1 MAHTRIKTPDFEV
14 NRHFLIIEQLL
25 WQLIKALDYLGQLDF
40 FVLDLALRQ
49 LIRGALAYQ
58 RVDIAELDA
67 LLWELEEAVAE
78 KFKFLFINHETLEL
92 VLEIWLAFFVLLLHF
107 SRLHSDHM
115 KDFMFYGLVHG

>member
-25 WQLIKALDYLGQLDF
+25 WQVVKALDYLGQLDF

-49 LIRGALAYQ
+49 LIRGALADQ
-58 RVDIAELDA
+58 RVDIAEFDA

-78 KFKFLFINHETLEL
+78 KFKFLLINHETLQL

-107 SRLHSDHM
+107 SRLHSDHI
-115 KDFMFYGLVHG
+115 KDFMLHGLIHG

>member
-1 MAHTRIKTPDFEV
+1 MAHARIKTPDFEV

-25 WQLIKALDYLGQLDF
+25 WQLVKALDYLGQLDF
-40 FVLDLALRQ
+40 FVLDLVLRQ
-49 LIRGALAYQ
+49 LIRGALADQ

-78 KFKFLFINHETLEL
+78 KFKFLFINHETLQL

-107 SRLHSDHM
+107 SRLHRDHM

>member
-25 WQLIKALDYLGQLDF
+25 WQLVKALDYLGQLDF

-49 LIRGALAYQ
+49 LIRGALADQ

-78 KFKFLFINHETLEL
+78 KFEFFLINHETLQL

-115 KDFMFYGLVHG
+115 KDFMFHGLIHG

>member
-25 WQLIKALDYLGQLDF
+25 WQVVKALDYLGQLDF

-49 LIRGALAYQ
+49 LIRGALADQ
-58 RVDIAELDA
+58 RVDIAEFDA

-78 KFKFLFINHETLEL
+78 KFKFLLINHETLQL

-107 SRLHSDHM
+107 SRLHGDHI
-115 KDFMFYGLVHG
+115 KDFMLHGLIHG